1 MSKLAVTID
10 GYTFEI
16 DLGLVYPGESKLH
29 VEVDGEQIEVFVP
42 DMGLNPGAHAQ
53 IIVDGRPYEAQL
65 DADLGWLRS
74 RWGIHQL
81 EVHDLELAAPRPV
94 RGDGRVKAPIP
105 GQVTQVLVAVGDEV
119 QLGQPLLILEAMKM
133 ENEIRAP
140 RPGLIER
147 LNVHAGQSVASQQV
161 LVEIV

>member
-1 MSKLAVTID
+1 MSKLTVTID

-16 DLGLVYPGESKLH
+16 DLGLIHPRESKIQ
-29 VEVDGEQIEVFVP
+29 VEVDGEKIDVLISEA
-42 DMGLNPGAHAQ
+42 GLNPGARAQ

-65 DADLGWLRS
+65 NPDMGWLRS

-81 EVHDLELAAPRPV
+81 EVHDLELTAPRPL

-105 GQVTQVLVAVGDEV
+105 GQVTQVLIAVGDEV
-119 QLGQPLLILEAMKM
+119 QIGQPLLILEAMKM

-140 RPGLIER
+140 RPGRIER
-147 LNVHAGQSVASQQV
+147 LSVRAGQSVASQQV